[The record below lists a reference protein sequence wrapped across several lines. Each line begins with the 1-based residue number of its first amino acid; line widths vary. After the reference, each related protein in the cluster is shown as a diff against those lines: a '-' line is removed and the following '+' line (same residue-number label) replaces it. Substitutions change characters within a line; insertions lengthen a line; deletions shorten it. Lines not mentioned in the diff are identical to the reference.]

1 MKKTLY
7 IIKENLIYRKIKEF
21 KNKYPVAITF
31 MIPYVC
37 ILMIFW
43 NEEWSSCD
51 SIYSLIQLII
61 PQLIAAAIVM
71 LMMALISL
79 LIAFFTSLKKGYKN
93 FWKVAS
99 FVSIMQ
105 TIIITLYFK
114 LVIQNPFVQG
124 W

>member
-1 MKKTLY
+1 MIKILY
-7 IIKENLIYRKIKEF
+7 IVKENLIYRKIKEF

-37 ILMIFW
+37 VLMIFW
-43 NEEWSSCD
+43 NEDWSTCD

-61 PQLIAAAIVM
+61 PQLIVAAIVM
-71 LMMALISL
+71 LIIVLISL
-79 LIAFFTSLKKGYKN
+79 LIAFLISLKRGYKN

-105 TIIITLYFK
+105 TIILTLYFK
-114 LVIQNPFVQG
+114 LVIQG
-124 W
+124 LY